1 MNIPARIAFLEDQLA
16 RCEAAL
22 IDSEPGTSLYQT
34 ALDCWMSLSYRIQ
47 DMEEDTEKAKTPQF
61 VKVPATTAV
70 SLDSDQPSG
79 TLEPGG
85 NESVEQEPPA
95 LVSTPEP
102 APTPAPAPDADLP
115 TKQEVRTR
123 LATLS
128 AKYEQL
134 NVAKIME
141 GMGFTRL
148 SDIPAERYPE
158 LLRQVDEAVKELA

>member
-1 MNIPARIAFLEDQLA
+1 MNIPARIAFLEEQLA
-16 RCEAAL
+16 RCETAL
-22 IDSEPGTSLYQT
+22 IDCEPGTNLYQT

-47 DMEEDTEKAKTPQF
+47 DMEEDTEKAETPQF
-61 VKVPATTAV
+61 EKVPAPTAV

-85 NESVEQEPPA
+85 NESVEQEAPPFDPA
-95 LVSTPEP
+95 PEP
-102 APTPAPAPDADLP
+102 APEPDADLP

-148 SDIPAERYPE
+148 SDIPAQRYPE
-158 LLRQVDEAVKELA
+158 LLWQVDEAVKELA

>member
-1 MNIPARIAFLEDQLA
+1 MNIPARIAFLEEQLA
-16 RCEAAL
+16 RCETAL
-22 IDSEPGTSLYQT
+22 IDCEPGTNLYQT

-85 NESVEQEPPA
+85 NESVEQEAPPFDPA
-95 LVSTPEP
+95 PEP
-102 APTPAPAPDADLP
+102 APEPDADLP

-158 LLRQVDEAVKELA
+158 PPALVDEAVKELT

>member
-1 MNIPARIAFLEDQLA
+1 MNIPANITFLEEQLA
-16 RCEAAL
+16 RCEEAVRN
-22 IDSEPGTSLYQT
+22 SEPGTSMYET
-34 ALDCWMSLSYRIQ
+34 SLSCWSSVFCRIREMTM
-47 DMEEDTEKAKTPQF
+47 DKT
-61 VKVPATTAV
+61 VKVLESPAPTAV
-70 SLDSDQPSG
+70 SLDPAQPSG

-85 NESVEQEPPA
+85 NESVEQEAPPFD
-95 LVSTPEP
+95 
-102 APTPAPAPDADLP
+102 PAPAPEPEPDADLP

-158 LLRQVDEAVKELA
+158 LLRLADEAVKELT

>member
-16 RCEAAL
+16 RCEEAVRS
-22 IDSEPGTSLYQT
+22 SEPCTSLYQT
-34 ALDCWMSLSYRIQ
+34 ALDCWMSIASEILDLGLVQ
-47 DMEEDTEKAKTPQF
+47 DTPAPKFEKVFDP
-61 VKVPATTAV
+61 TAV

-85 NESVEQEPPA
+85 NESVEQEAPPFD
-95 LVSTPEP
+95 
-102 APTPAPAPDADLP
+102 PAPAPEPEPDADLP

-158 LLRQVDEAVKELA
+158 LLRLADEAVKELT

>member
-1 MNIPARIAFLEDQLA
+1 MNIPANITFLEEQLA
-16 RCEAAL
+16 RCEEAVRN
-22 IDSEPGTSLYQT
+22 SEPGTSMYET
-34 ALDCWMSLSYRIQ
+34 SLSCWSSVFWRIREMTM
-47 DMEEDTEKAKTPQF
+47 DKT
-61 VKVPATTAV
+61 VKVLESPAPTAV

-85 NESVEQEPPA
+85 NESVEQEA
-95 LVSTPEP
+95 TPFD
-102 APTPAPAPDADLP
+102 PAPAPEPEPDADLP

-148 SDIPAERYPE
+148 SDIPAECYFD
-158 LLRQVDEAVKELA
+158 LLRLVDEAVKELT

>member
-16 RCEAAL
+16 RCETAL
-22 IDSEPGTSLYQT
+22 IDCEPGTCLYQT
-34 ALDCWMSLSYRIQ
+34 TLDCWMSLSYRIQ
-47 DMEEDTEKAKTPQF
+47 DMEEDMEKAKTPQF
-61 VKVPATTAV
+61 AKSPAPTAV

-85 NESVEQEPPA
+85 NESVKQEAPPFD
-95 LVSTPEP
+95 
-102 APTPAPAPDADLP
+102 PAPAPEPEPDANLP
-115 TKQEVRTR
+115 TKQEARTR

-148 SDIPAERYPE
+148 SDIPAERYSE
-158 LLRQVDEAVKELA
+158 LLRLADEAVKELT

>member
-1 MNIPARIAFLEDQLA
+1 MNIPANITFLEEQLA
-16 RCEAAL
+16 RCEEAVRN
-22 IDSEPGTSLYQT
+22 SEPGTSMYET
-34 ALDCWMSLSYRIQ
+34 SLSCWSSVFWRIREMTM
-47 DMEEDTEKAKTPQF
+47 DKT
-61 VKVPATTAV
+61 VKVLESPAPTAV

-85 NESVEQEPPA
+85 NETVEQE
-95 LVSTPEP
+95 
-102 APTPAPAPDADLP
+102 APSFAPAPAPEPEPDADLP

-158 LLRQVDEAVKELA
+158 LLRLADEAVKELT

>member
-1 MNIPARIAFLEDQLA
+1 MNIPADITFLEEQLA
-16 RCEAAL
+16 RCEEAVRN
-22 IDSEPGTSLYQT
+22 SEPGTSMYET
-34 ALDCWMSLSYRIQ
+34 ALDCWMSIASEILDLGLVQ
-47 DMEEDTEKAKTPQF
+47 DTPAPKF
-61 VKVPATTAV
+61 EKVPDPTAV
-70 SLDSDQPSG
+70 SLDPAQPSG
-79 TLEPGG
+79 NLEPCG
-85 NESVEQEPPA
+85 NESVEQEAPPFD
-95 LVSTPEP
+95 
-102 APTPAPAPDADLP
+102 PAPDPAPESDANLP

-158 LLRQVDEAVKELA
+158 LLRLADEAVKELT

>member
-1 MNIPARIAFLEDQLA
+1 MNIPANIAFLEEQLA
-16 RCEAAL
+16 RCEEAL
-22 IDSEPGTSLYQT
+22 IDCEPGTNLYQT

-47 DMEEDTEKAKTPQF
+47 DMEEDMEKAKTPQF
-61 VKVPATTAV
+61 EKVLAPTAV
-70 SLDSDQPSG
+70 SLDPAQPSG

-85 NESVEQEPPA
+85 NESVEQEAPPFD
-95 LVSTPEP
+95 P
-102 APTPAPAPDADLP
+102 APKPAPEPDADLP

-158 LLRQVDEAVKELA
+158 LLRQVDEAVKELS

>member
-1 MNIPARIAFLEDQLA
+1 MNIPASIAFLEEQLT
-16 RCEAAL
+16 RCEEAVRN
-22 IDSEPGTSLYQT
+22 SEPGTSMYET
-34 ALDCWMSLSYRIQ
+34 SLSCWSSVFWRIREMTM
-47 DMEEDTEKAKTPQF
+47 DKT
-61 VKVPATTAV
+61 VKVLESPAPTAV

-79 TLEPGG
+79 ALEPVAS
-85 NESVEQEPPA
+85 ESVEQEAPPFD
-95 LVSTPEP
+95 
-102 APTPAPAPDADLP
+102 PAPDPAPEPDANLP

-128 AKYEQL
+128 AKYEKL

-158 LLRQVDEAVKELA
+158 LLRLVDEAVKELT

>member
-16 RCEAAL
+16 RCETVL
-22 IDSEPGTSLYQT
+22 IDCEPGTSLYQT

-47 DMEEDTEKAKTPQF
+47 DMEEDMEKAKAPQF
-61 VKVPATTAV
+61 AKSPAPAAV

-79 TLEPGG
+79 ALEPGG
-85 NESVEQEPPA
+85 NESVEQEAPPFD
-95 LVSTPEP
+95 
-102 APTPAPAPDADLP
+102 PAPAPEPEPDADLP

-148 SDIPAERYPE
+148 SDIPAECYLD
-158 LLRQVDEAVKELA
+158 LLRQVDEAVKELT

>member
-1 MNIPARIAFLEDQLA
+1 MNVPANIAFLEEQLT
-16 RCEAAL
+16 RCEEAVRN
-22 IDSEPGTSLYQT
+22 SEPGTSMYET
-34 ALDCWMSLSYRIQ
+34 ALNCWSSVFWRLR
-47 DMEEDTEKAKTPQF
+47 DMAMVPDT
-61 VKVPATTAV
+61 PASKSTESPAPTAV

-85 NESVEQEPPA
+85 NESVEQETP
-95 LVSTPEP
+95 SPEP
-102 APTPAPAPDADLP
+102 APAPAPESDLP

-128 AKYEQL
+128 AKHEKL

-148 SDIPAERYPE
+148 SDIPPERYPE
-158 LLRQVDEAVKELA
+158 LLRQVDEAVKELT

>member
-1 MNIPARIAFLEDQLA
+1 MNIPDRIAFLDYQLD
-16 RCEAAL
+16 RCESVMMAA
-22 IDSEPGTSLYQT
+22 DPGDHVYKD
-34 ALDCWMSLSYRIQ
+34 ALDCWLSIASEILDLGLVQ
-47 DMEEDTEKAKTPQF
+47 DTPAPKF
-61 VKVPATTAV
+61 EKVPAPTAV
-70 SLDSDQPSG
+70 SLDPDQPSG

-85 NESVEQEPPA
+85 NESVEQDAPPFEPN
-95 LVSTPEP
+95 P
-102 APTPAPAPDADLP
+102 APEPDADLP

-141 GMGFTRL
+141 GMGFARL

>member
-1 MNIPARIAFLEDQLA
+1 MNIPARIAFLEEQLA
-16 RCEAAL
+16 RCETAL
-22 IDSEPGTSLYQT
+22 IDCEPGTNLYQT

-85 NESVEQEPPA
+85 NESVEQEAPPFDPA
-95 LVSTPEP
+95 PEP
-102 APTPAPAPDADLP
+102 APEPDADLP

-158 LLRQVDEAVKELA
+158 LLRLVDEAVKELT

>member
-16 RCEAAL
+16 RCETAL
-22 IDSEPGTSLYQT
+22 IDCEPGTSLYQT
-34 ALDCWMSLSYRIQ
+34 ALDCWMSIASEILDLGLVQ
-47 DMEEDTEKAKTPQF
+47 DTPAPKF
-61 VKVPATTAV
+61 EKVPAPAAV
-70 SLDSDQPSG
+70 SPDSDQPSG

-85 NESVEQEPPA
+85 NESVKQEAPPFD
-95 LVSTPEP
+95 
-102 APTPAPAPDADLP
+102 PAPAPEPEPDANLP

-148 SDIPAERYPE
+148 SDIPAERYSE
-158 LLRQVDEAVKELA
+158 LLRLADEAVKELT

>member
-1 MNIPARIAFLEDQLA
+1 MNIPSRIAFLEEQLA

-22 IDSEPGTSLYQT
+22 IDCEPGTSLYQT
-34 ALDCWMSLSYRIQ
+34 ALDCWMSIASEILDLGLVQ
-47 DMEEDTEKAKTPQF
+47 DTPATKF
-61 VKVPATTAV
+61 EKVPDSTAV
-70 SLDSDQPSG
+70 SLDPAQPSG

-85 NESVEQEPPA
+85 NESVEQEAPPFD
-95 LVSTPEP
+95 
-102 APTPAPAPDADLP
+102 PAPAPEPEPDVGLP

-148 SDIPAERYPE
+148 SDIPAERYLD
-158 LLRQVDEAVKELA
+158 LLRQVDEAVKELT

>member
-1 MNIPARIAFLEDQLA
+1 MD
-16 RCEAAL
+16 
-22 IDSEPGTSLYQT
+22 
-34 ALDCWMSLSYRIQ
+34 
-47 DMEEDTEKAKTPQF
+47 KA
-61 VKVPATTAV
+61 VKVLESPAPTAV

-85 NESVEQEPPA
+85 NESVEREAPPFEPDPD
-95 LVSTPEP
+95 
-102 APTPAPAPDADLP
+102 PAPAPEPEPDADLP

-158 LLRQVDEAVKELA
+158 LLRLADEAVKELT

>member
-1 MNIPARIAFLEDQLA
+1 MNIPANITFLEEQLA
-16 RCEAAL
+16 RCEEAVRN
-22 IDSEPGTSLYQT
+22 SEPGTSMYET
-34 ALDCWMSLSYRIQ
+34 SLSCWSSVFWRIREMTM
-47 DMEEDTEKAKTPQF
+47 DKT
-61 VKVPATTAV
+61 VKVLESPDPTAV
-70 SLDSDQPSG
+70 SLDPAQPSG
-79 TLEPGG
+79 NLEPCG
-85 NESVEQEPPA
+85 NEDVKREAPPFEPDPD
-95 LVSTPEP
+95 
-102 APTPAPAPDADLP
+102 PAPAPEPEPDADLP

-158 LLRQVDEAVKELA
+158 LLRLADEAVKELT

>member
-1 MNIPARIAFLEDQLA
+1 MTMD
-16 RCEAAL
+16 
-22 IDSEPGTSLYQT
+22 
-34 ALDCWMSLSYRIQ
+34 
-47 DMEEDTEKAKTPQF
+47 KT
-61 VKVPATTAV
+61 VKVLESPAPTAV

-85 NESVEQEPPA
+85 NESVEQEAPPFD
-95 LVSTPEP
+95 
-102 APTPAPAPDADLP
+102 PAPDPAPEPDANLP

-128 AKYEQL
+128 AKYEKL

-148 SDIPAERYPE
+148 SDIPAECYPE
-158 LLRQVDEAVKELA
+158 LLRMADEAVKELT

>member
-1 MNIPARIAFLEDQLA
+1 MNIPANITFLEEQLA
-16 RCEAAL
+16 RCEEAVRN
-22 IDSEPGTSLYQT
+22 SEPGTSMYET
-34 ALDCWMSLSYRIQ
+34 SLSCWSSVFWRIRE
-47 DMEEDTEKAKTPQF
+47 MTMNTT
-61 VKVPATTAV
+61 VKVLESPAPTAV

-85 NESVEQEPPA
+85 DESVEQEAPPFKPDP
-95 LVSTPEP
+95 TPEP
-102 APTPAPAPDADLP
+102 DVDLP

-134 NVAKIME
+134 NVAKIMG

-158 LLRQVDEAVKELA
+158 LLRLADEAVKELT

>member
-1 MNIPARIAFLEDQLA
+1 MNIPSRIAFLEEQLA

-22 IDSEPGTSLYQT
+22 IDCEPGTSLYQT

-61 VKVPATTAV
+61 AKSPDPTAV

-85 NESVEQEPPA
+85 NESVEQEAPPFD
-95 LVSTPEP
+95 
-102 APTPAPAPDADLP
+102 PAPAPEPEPDVGLP

-148 SDIPAERYPE
+148 SDIPAERYLD
-158 LLRQVDEAVKELA
+158 LLRQVDEAVKELT

>member
-1 MNIPARIAFLEDQLA
+1 MNIPANITFLEEQLA
-16 RCEAAL
+16 RCEEAVRN
-22 IDSEPGTSLYQT
+22 SEPGTSMYET
-34 ALDCWMSLSYRIQ
+34 SLSCWSSVFWRIREMTM
-47 DMEEDTEKAKTPQF
+47 DKT
-61 VKVPATTAV
+61 VKVLESPAPTAV

-85 NESVEQEPPA
+85 NESVEQEAPPFD
-95 LVSTPEP
+95 
-102 APTPAPAPDADLP
+102 PAPDPAPEPDANLP

-128 AKYEQL
+128 AKYEKL

-148 SDIPAERYPE
+148 SDIPAECYPE
-158 LLRQVDEAVKELA
+158 LLRMADEAVKELT

>member
-1 MNIPARIAFLEDQLA
+1 MNIPASTAFLEEQLT
-16 RCEAAL
+16 RCEEAVRG
-22 IDSEPGTSLYQT
+22 SEPGTGMYQT
-34 ALDCWMSLSYRIQ
+34 ALDCWMSIASEILDLGLVQ
-47 DMEEDTEKAKTPQF
+47 DTPAPGLPES
-61 VKVPATTAV
+61 PATTAV

-85 NESVEQEPPA
+85 NESVEQEAPPFDPA
-95 LVSTPEP
+95 P
-102 APTPAPAPDADLP
+102 APTPEPESDLP

-128 AKYEQL
+128 AKHEKL

-148 SDIPAERYPE
+148 SDIPPERYPE
-158 LLRQVDEAVKELA
+158 LLRQVDEAVKELT

>member
-1 MNIPARIAFLEDQLA
+1 MNIPANITFLEEQLA
-16 RCEAAL
+16 RCEEAVRN
-22 IDSEPGTSLYQT
+22 SEPGTSMYET
-34 ALDCWMSLSYRIQ
+34 SLSCWSSVFWRIREMTM
-47 DMEEDTEKAKTPQF
+47 DKT
-61 VKVPATTAV
+61 VKVLESPAPTAV
-70 SLDSDQPSG
+70 SLDPAQPSG

-85 NESVEQEPPA
+85 NDSVEQEAPPFD
-95 LVSTPEP
+95 
-102 APTPAPAPDADLP
+102 PAPAPEPEPDADLP

-158 LLRQVDEAVKELA
+158 LLRLADEAVKELT

>member
-1 MNIPARIAFLEDQLA
+1 MNIPARIAFLEEQLA
-16 RCEAAL
+16 RCETAL
-22 IDSEPGTSLYQT
+22 IDCEPGTNLYQT

-47 DMEEDTEKAKTPQF
+47 DMEEDTENAKTPQF

-70 SLDSDQPSG
+70 SLDPDQPSG
-79 TLEPGG
+79 ALEPGG
-85 NESVEQEPPA
+85 NESVEQEAPPFD
-95 LVSTPEP
+95 
-102 APTPAPAPDADLP
+102 PAPAPEPEPDADLP

-158 LLRQVDEAVKELA
+158 LLRLADEAVKELT

>member
-1 MNIPARIAFLEDQLA
+1 MNIPANITFLEEQLA
-16 RCEAAL
+16 RCEEAVRN
-22 IDSEPGTSLYQT
+22 SEPGTSMYET
-34 ALDCWMSLSYRIQ
+34 SLSCWSSVFWRIREMTM
-47 DMEEDTEKAKTPQF
+47 DKT
-61 VKVPATTAV
+61 VKVLESPAPTAV

-85 NESVEQEPPA
+85 NESVEQEAPPFD
-95 LVSTPEP
+95 
-102 APTPAPAPDADLP
+102 PAPAPEPEPDADLP

-158 LLRQVDEAVKELA
+158 LLRLVDEAVKELT

>member
-1 MNIPARIAFLEDQLA
+1 MNIPVSIAFLEEQLA
-16 RCEAAL
+16 RCEEAVRN
-22 IDSEPGTSLYQT
+22 SEPGTGMYET
-34 ALDCWMSLSYRIQ
+34 ALSCWSSVFWRIREMTM
-47 DMEEDTEKAKTPQF
+47 DKT
-61 VKVPATTAV
+61 VKVLESPAPAAV
-70 SLDSDQPSG
+70 SLDPAQPSD
-79 TLEPGG
+79 TLAPGG
-85 NESVEQEPPA
+85 NESVEREAPPFEPD
-95 LVSTPEP
+95 S
-102 APTPAPAPDADLP
+102 APAAEPVADPDLP

-158 LLRQVDEAVKELA
+158 LLRQVDEAVKELT

>member
-1 MNIPARIAFLEDQLA
+1 MTMD
-16 RCEAAL
+16 
-22 IDSEPGTSLYQT
+22 
-34 ALDCWMSLSYRIQ
+34 
-47 DMEEDTEKAKTPQF
+47 KT
-61 VKVPATTAV
+61 VKVLESPAPAAV
-70 SLDSDQPSG
+70 SLDPAQPSG
-79 TLEPGG
+79 ALEPGG
-85 NESVEQEPPA
+85 SESVEQEAPPFD
-95 LVSTPEP
+95 
-102 APTPAPAPDADLP
+102 PAPAPEPEPDADLP

-158 LLRQVDEAVKELA
+158 LLRLVDEAVKELT

>member
-1 MNIPARIAFLEDQLA
+1 MNIPDRIAFLDYQLD
-16 RCEAAL
+16 RCESVMMAA
-22 IDSEPGTSLYQT
+22 DPGDHVYKD
-34 ALDCWMSLSYRIQ
+34 ALDCWLSIASEILDLDLVQ
-47 DMEEDTEKAKTPQF
+47 DTPAPKF
-61 VKVPATTAV
+61 VKVPAPTAV
-70 SLDSDQPSG
+70 SLDPAQPSD

-85 NESVEQEPPA
+85 NESVEQEAPPFEPD
-95 LVSTPEP
+95 SNPE
-102 APTPAPAPDADLP
+102 PDADLP

-134 NVAKIME
+134 NVAKIMA